1 MMKAAIFPGQ
11 GSQAPGMG
19 LSLYETSEHAKA
31 ILDRC
36 EAAYG
41 GGLLDVCFYGSADDL
56 KDTAIAQPALFAVS
70 LAAFHAAAD
79 RGYSADM
86 VAGHSVGEYAALCVA
101 GVFDVETGIMLV
113 KARGRAMAAAAAANP
128 GGMAAVLGLDAAVI
142 AKCCLE
148 SGLTVVPAN
157 DNCPGQV
164 VISGVADAIDA
175 ITQPLKDLGAKKV
188 IRLAVSGGF
197 HSPLMQSAATEMA
210 MMLQG
215 VFFSSP
221 EVRVIA
227 NVTADWISEPDAI
240 KSALVEQVSGPVR
253 WTETLQR
260 LDRAGAEAYTEF
272 GCGAVLAGLVKRT
285 LSGASVMSVGDQ
297 TTLDALV
304 GGTI

>member
-1 MMKAAIFPGQ
+1 MKAALFPGQ

-19 LSLYETSEHAKA
+19 LSLYETSVPAKT

-36 EAAYG
+36 ESAFG
-41 GGLLDVCFYGSADDL
+41 GGLLDVCFHGLADDL
-56 KDTAIAQPALFAVS
+56 RDTAIAQPALFAVS
-70 LAAFHAAAD
+70 VAAFHAAAA

-86 VAGHSVGEYAALCVA
+86 VAGHSVGECAALCVA
-101 GVFDVETGIMLV
+101 GVFDIETGIRLV
-113 KARGRAMAAAAAANP
+113 KARGRAMATAAAANP

-148 SGLTVVPAN
+148 SGLAVVPAN

-197 HSPLMQSAATEMA
+197 HSPLMQSAASEMA
-210 MMLQG
+210 IMLQG
-215 VFFSSP
+215 LIFRAPVI
-221 EVRVIA
+221 RVIA

-240 KSALVEQVSGPVR
+240 KSALVEQVAGPVR

-260 LDRAGAEAYTEF
+260 LDQAGAAAYTEF

-285 LSGASVMSVGDQ
+285 LSGVDVMSVGDQ

>member
-1 MMKAAIFPGQ
+1 MMNAAIFPGQ
-11 GSQAPGMG
+11 GSQSPGMG
-19 LSLYETSEHAKA
+19 LSLYEGSVDAKA

-41 GGLLDVCFYGSADDL
+41 GGLLDVCFHGSADDL

-70 LAAFHAAAD
+70 VAAFMAASA
-79 RGYSADM
+79 RGYSVDM

-101 GVFDVETGIMLV
+101 GVFDIETGIRLV
-113 KARGRAMAAAAAANP
+113 KARGRAMATAAATNP
-128 GGMAAVLGLDAAVI
+128 GGMAAVLGLDASII
-142 AKCCLE
+142 AKCCTE
-148 SGLTVVPAN
+148 SGLAVVPAN

-175 ITQPLKDLGAKKV
+175 IMQPLKDLGAKKV

-210 MMLQG
+210 SLLHD
-215 VFFSSP
+215 VTFASP
-221 EVRVIA
+221 EIRVIA
-227 NVTADWISEPDAI
+227 NITANWISEPDAI
-240 KSALVEQVSGPVR
+240 KAALVEQVAGPVR

-260 LDRAGAEAYTEF
+260 LDQAGVEAYTEF

-285 LSGASVMSVGDQ
+285 LSGASVISVGDQ
-297 TTLDALV
+297 ATLDALI
-304 GGTI
+304 GRTI